1 MSIKKKKQIIK
12 DKSNNTEDDGHG
24 FVKKD
29 LNKIEEV
36 IVPKKAKKMKIIKEE
51 LEKVQVEKDRLVE
64 EEERMKK
71 ELEDIYK
78 NDDGSMPDMADFKKR
93 KKNRLLTAFFFLLF
107 SCIFLGVVAWVG
119 FFIFQPNLQFVEDDV
134 VLSISGDEEV
144 VAGQDVQYR
153 IRYRNLQNT
162 PLGQANI
169 QVRYPEGFVFVESSE
184 PASKDSNDEWSLGSL
199 GSGDGNYIDIFGR
212 LYGSEGQKQSFRVFL
227 NYFPGNFSS
236 EFQKVATLNTEIT
249 ELPVGLQIQ
258 GPEEVIPGSE
268 VEFIVSMEPEK
279 DISIENAA
287 LILEPGI
294 FSIKN
299 SEPESQTDDMYKWSV
314 TSLVDGEEQVFK
326 INGSFSPTDGEEEAE
341 LIFKL
346 IGWKDAEQQLDP
358 YVYSTKSFKVKLL
371 KTDLSMDFGI
381 NGSVSDL
388 TVQPGETLNASIILK
403 NPGTVPLK
411 NVVTRLIFETPSFDK
426 LSMLD
431 WQEIVDEN
439 DGSIFGE
446 QVSDDVRRGIITWDS
461 RHIKDLGYLEP
472 GEELIID
479 LGIPL
484 KDSEDIDLTKF
495 TSYLA
500 SVQLEVKYQN
510 GVDQKILM
518 SNKMNLTVNSDF
530 AFESRDNVSENDDGK
545 EEHKISWILSNSFHD
560 LENIELSVDLYGN
573 IAWQPEL
580 LSVPAGDF
588 NYNKEENSITWK
600 IEKMPVSVDIL
611 ALQFGL
617 LLNEKNPTQTN
628 LTSKIKIK
636 ATDTAT
642 GLDIIRVGEPI
653 LLKFDEVVEEG
664 EATE

>member
-1 MSIKKKKQIIK
+1 MKKQIK
-12 DKSNNTEDDGHG
+12 KEETQEEGHD

-29 LNKIEEV
+29 LHPDLTEEKASKNKGKSKKKKNIKKKLEEV
-36 IVPKKAKKMKIIKEE
+36 QA
-51 LEKVQVEKDRLVE
+51 EKDRLIE
-64 EEERMKK
+64 EEEKMKK
-71 ELEDIYK
+71 ELQEIYK
-78 NDDGSMPDMADFKKR
+78 NDDGSMPNMADFKKR
-93 KKNRLLTAFFFLLF
+93 KNSRLLTAFFFLLF
-107 SCIFLGVVAWVG
+107 SCIFLGTVAWVG
-119 FFIFQPNLQFVEDDV
+119 FFVFQPNIQFIEDDV
-134 VLSISGDEEV
+134 VLSISGDETV

-199 GSGDGNYIDIFGR
+199 GSGDGDYIDIFGR

-268 VEFIVSMEPEK
+268 VEFIIAMEPEK

-287 LILEPGI
+287 LVLESEI
-294 FSIKN
+294 FTIKS
-299 SEPESQTDDMYKWSV
+299 SEPASQTDDMYKWSV
-314 TSLVDGEEQVFK
+314 ASLVSGEEQIFK
-326 INGSFSPTDGEEEAE
+326 VSGSFSPTNGEEDAE
-341 LIFKL
+341 LIFKF

-358 YVYSTKSFKVKLL
+358 YVYSTKSVKVKLL
-371 KTDLSMDFGI
+371 KTDLSMNLGI
-381 NGSVSDL
+381 NGSLTDL
-388 TVQPGETLNASIILK
+388 TVQPGESLNTSIVLK
-403 NPGTVPLK
+403 NHGAVPLK
-411 NVVTRLIFETPSFDK
+411 NVVARLIFETPSFDK

-431 WQEIVDEN
+431 WPEIVDEN

-461 RHIKDLGYLEP
+461 RHIKDLGYIESD
-472 GEELIID
+472 EELIID
-479 LGIPL
+479 LNIPL
-484 KDSEDIDLTKF
+484 KDSEDIDLAKF
-495 TSYLA
+495 SSYLA
-500 SVQLEVKYQN
+500 SAQLEIKYQN
-510 GVDQKILM
+510 NGDQKTLA
-518 SNKMNLTVNSDF
+518 SNKINLTVNSDF
-530 AFESRDNVSENDDGK
+530 AFESRDEVSEDVDAK
-545 EEHKISWILSNSFHD
+545 ELHKINWILSNSFHN

-573 IAWQPEL
+573 IAWQSDL

-588 NYNKEENSITWK
+588 SYNKEENSITWK
-600 IEKMPVSVDIL
+600 VEKMPVSVDIL

-636 ATDTAT
+636 AHDTVT
-642 GLDIIRVGEPI
+642 GLDIIKVGEPI
-653 LLKFDEVVEEG
+653 LLKFDEVEEDVEGVVVE
-664 EATE
+664 